1 MATTITRES
10 MTDAVTVW
18 NVTRIGSAIYDRIDD
33 LVGSDIVFGG
43 VVGSEAVGTHAFS
56 GSANSAN
63 ILSVRNT
70 SSGTAAQAAIHVG
83 NDTSQSAL
91 VIQTLSSGYTGNA
104 NVAQIS
110 SNTPVGLRLTCF
122 DTGASFEVYTN
133 TTRRMVIDQYGVAT
147 FALGTVHTPGTPTLV
162 IASTLA
168 HFGNGVQFF
177 TASGALDMYG
187 MTAGANG
194 QVIRLVNVGSNTAT
208 LKHESASATAAD
220 RFRLPGDADLVLAED
235 EGATFVY
242 STSKSRWIALLG

>member
-18 NVTRIGSAIYDRIDD
+18 NVARIGSAIYDRIDS
-33 LVGSDIVFGG
+33 LIANNITFGG
-43 VVGSEAVGTHAFS
+43 TVGSEAAGTHSFS
-56 GSANSAN
+56 ASSTGSNVF
-63 ILSVRNT
+63 LVRNT
-70 SSGTAAQAAIHVG
+70 NSGTAAQAALQVG
-83 NDTSQSAL
+83 NDTSASAITL
-91 VIQTLSSGYTGNA
+91 QALSSTYTGN
-104 NVAQIS
+104 NNLAQLAVSLAGGLRILC
-110 SNTPVGLRLTCF
+110 SNTNAPIGF
-122 DTGASFEVYTN
+122 YTN
-133 TTRRMVIDQYGVAT
+133 STRRMYIDQYGVT
-147 FALGTVHTPGTPTLV
+147 TVDLGMVHTPGTPTLV
-162 IASTLA
+162 IAGTLA

-187 MTAGANG
+187 LTAGANG
-194 QVIRLVNVGSNTAT
+194 QVIRLVNVGANTAT